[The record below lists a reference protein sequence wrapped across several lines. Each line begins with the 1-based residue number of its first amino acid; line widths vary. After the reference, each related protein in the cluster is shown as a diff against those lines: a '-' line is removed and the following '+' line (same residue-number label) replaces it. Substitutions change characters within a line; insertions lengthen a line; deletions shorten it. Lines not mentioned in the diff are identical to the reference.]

1 MNILCPRP
9 YTCLEVR
16 RSMSGW
22 GRHFFYRKEVWKTT
36 WTFRLSVLVVVV
48 VMALLTR
55 HVLADRIGKSLVCE
69 EHADPSAA
77 ILVEN
82 FDPEYLSF
90 ERAATLKKAG
100 VASRVFVPVSASAD
114 PEYPDASSNGVVSE
128 FARVAHLAD
137 LAAIPVRPVEPIT
150 LNAAMEV
157 RDFLLK
163 ENIRSVVFVTPG
175 FRSRRSVLVYEKI
188 FTPAGIKFEC
198 VPVFGNQTPDNWTT
212 TWHGIQDVILQFGK
226 LQYYRFYILRRY

>member
-1 MNILCPRP
+1 MA
-9 YTCLEVR
+9 EWR
-16 RSMSGW
+16 RY
-22 GRHFFYRKEVWKTT
+22 FFYRKEVWKTT
-36 WTFRLSVLVVVV
+36 WTFRLSVLVVVI

-55 HVLADRIGKSLVCE
+55 NVLADRIGKSLVCE
-69 EHADPSAA
+69 EHSDPSDA

-82 FDPEYLSF
+82 FDPDYLSF

-100 VASRVFVPVSASAD
+100 VAARVFVPVSASAD
-114 PEYPDASSNGVVSE
+114 PESPDASSEGVVGE

-137 LAAIPVRPVEPIT
+137 LATIPVRPAEPIT
-150 LNAAMEV
+150 LNAATEV

-163 ENIRSVVFVTPG
+163 EHIRSVVFVTPG
-175 FRSRRSVLVYEKI
+175 FRSQRSVLVYAKV

-198 VPVFGNQTPDNWTT
+198 VPVFGIQTPENWAT

-226 LQYYRFYILRRY
+226 LQYYRFYVLRRY

>member
-1 MNILCPRP
+1 MA
-9 YTCLEVR
+9 
-16 RSMSGW
+16 GW

-36 WTFRLSVLVVVV
+36 WTFRLSVLVLVIVT
-48 VMALLTR
+48 ALLTR
-55 HVLADRIGKSLVCE
+55 SLLADRIGKSLVCE
-69 EHADPSAA
+69 ERADPSDA

-90 ERAATLKKAG
+90 ERAATLKSAG

-114 PEYPDASSNGVVSE
+114 PEYPDASSNGVVAE
-128 FARVAHLAD
+128 FARVAHLAN
-137 LAAIPVRPVEPIT
+137 LTVIPVRQMEPIT
-150 LNAAMEV
+150 LNVATDV

-163 ENIRSVVFVTPG
+163 EHIRSVVFVTPG

-198 VPVFGNQTPDNWTT
+198 VPVFGNITPGNWTT
-212 TWHGIQDVILQFGK
+212 EWHGIQDVVLQFAK
-226 LQYYRFYILRRY
+226 LQYYRFYVLRRYVGQARNLPKS